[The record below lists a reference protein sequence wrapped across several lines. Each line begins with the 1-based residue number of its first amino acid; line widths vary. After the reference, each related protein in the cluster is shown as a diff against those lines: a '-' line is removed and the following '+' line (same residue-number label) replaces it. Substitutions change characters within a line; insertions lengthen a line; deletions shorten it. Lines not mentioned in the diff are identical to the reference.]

1 MIPKG
6 IYGITTSEYG
16 FNHIESAKILLDAGI
31 RIIQYREKNGSGR
44 KMYDCSLEIKK
55 ICEDYGALLIIN
67 DRVDIALAVD
77 ADGVHVGQKDLP
89 ADITRKI
96 IGKKIMGV
104 SVSSVDQASKAVKDG
119 ADYLG
124 AGAIFSTN
132 TKNDSEFL
140 GIENL
145 KKIIRTFNIPIIAI
159 GGIKLEDVK
168 ILKEAG
174 VHGIAVISAIFAS
187 GNPVAEAKKFV
198 EEWES

>member
-55 ICEDYGALLIIN
+55 MCEDYGALLIIN

>member
-145 KKIIRTFNIPIIAI
+145 KKIIRMFNTPIVAI